1 VEIKKGIP
9 VSSGYAIGPAFVLSA
24 EEFAVERKAVAES
37 EVQREIDR
45 LHKAKAD
52 AIAKLRGQMEQMPR
66 RIAAVAGGIIEAH
79 VTILS
84 EEPLHAEIEEDIHRN
99 RHTAEF
105 AVTRIVRIKIKQFAD
120 NPAPMAQRVCEDLRV
135 VESALLRELTGAHR
149 DEGQKLKH
157 RSVVVAHTLTPAQTA
172 MLDRANLMGLVTET
186 GGKTSHTAIVAAS
199 LGIPACVGVEEIAS
213 DVRSGDVV
221 ILDGQTGT
229 VIVNPDDGTLKR
241 YQAMQRN
248 LEFRERKDVKALR
261 DQPAETTDKV
271 RAAVYANIETPE
283 DIPAAL
289 EYGAEGIGLY
299 RTEFL
304 YQKSAPAEK
313 DHLEAYRK
321 AAGLL
326 GKRPLVIR
334 TLDLGADKMPL
345 DGIPHEDNPFLGTR
359 AIRLCFERP
368 DIFRPQLRAILRA
381 ASSGNISIMIP
392 MVSSIDEIKRVRDVL
407 EQVRA
412 ELARQGESAVARPRL
427 GIMVE
432 VPSAAITAD
441 LIAPHVDFFSIG
453 TNDLI
458 AYTIAVDRTNERV
471 APLYEPA
478 HPAILRLLQFV
489 IDAGVRHKKDVSV
502 CGEMSSDPRYTLLLF
517 GMGLRIFSVVPPAT
531 PKIKHILRLVSSSF
545 AKDVATRAI
554 ALGEARKTLDYLV
567 EETRKIAP
575 DLMLDVK

>member
-9 VSSGYAIGPAFVLSA
+9 VSTGYAIGPAFVLSA
-24 EEFAVERKAVAES
+24 EEFAVERKTVAPG
-37 EVQREIDR
+37 EVDREIDR
-45 LHKAKAD
+45 LRKAKEA
-52 AIAKLRGQMEQMPR
+52 AIAKLRAQLAQMPR
-66 RIAAVAGGIIEAH
+66 RIAAVAGEIVEAH
-79 VTILS
+79 VTMIS
-84 EEPLHAEIEEDIHRN
+84 DEPLHAEIEEDIRRN
-99 RHTAEF
+99 RHA
-105 AVTRIVRIKIKQFAD
+105 ADYALTRVWRIKVKQISD
-120 NPAPMAQRVCEDLRV
+120 NPMFQRVCEDLRAS
-135 VESALLRELTGAHR
+135 ESAILRELTGAHR
-149 DEGQKLKH
+149 DDGSRLRQK
-157 RSVVVAHTLTPAQTA
+157 SIVVAHTLTPAQTA

-186 GGKTSHTAIVAAS
+186 GGRTSHTAIVAAS

-229 VIVNPDDGTLKR
+229 VIVNPDEGTLKR

-304 YQKSAPAEK
+304 YQKSSPAEK
-313 DHLEAYRK
+313 DHLEAYRR
-321 AAGLL
+321 AASLL

-345 DGIPHEDNPFLGTR
+345 DGLPHEDNPFLGTR

-381 ASSGNISIMIP
+381 SSGGNISIMIP
-392 MVSSIDEIKRVRDVL
+392 MISSIDEIKRVREAL

-412 ELARQGESAVARPRL
+412 ELARQGESTAARPRL

-575 DLMLDVK
+575 DLL